1 MNTVCL
7 DFLSYLEK
15 GDKPYQFYVLPF
27 TNTLLHFR
35 ANYEARGSYLWTFI
49 WKRVYSLGHNKISR
63 NLYVPIQLYVDPQIE
78 WPKESTLPNKRKISI
93 LRKSSCKNKWRRPF
107 LLDLLPIRFFYYFH
121 DLPGQLLIY
130 TNLYIRHCKIFEY
143 VDHQVFGNF
152 SRVIRNHFR
161 ICNHE
166 KIKTFWKKKK
176 EKKE

>member
-107 LLDLLPIRFFYYFH
+107 LLDLLPIRFFTIFMICLVSFWFIPTFTFAIVRSSNTWTIRFLAIFH
-121 DLPGQLLIY
+121 A
-130 TNLYIRHCKIFEY
+130 
-143 VDHQVFGNF
+143 
-152 SRVIRNHFR
+152 
-161 ICNHE
+161 
-166 KIKTFWKKKK
+166 
-176 EKKE
+176 